1 MAEPDP
7 LADQLRAACEGDV
20 TGGASLADCTTL
32 RVGGAARVRV
42 EAESD
47 QDLAAVAGAAAEH
60 DVPVLVVGRGS
71 NMLVADEGWP
81 GIAVVL
87 GRGLRGIEIEP
98 RGGGGGRVRAGGAEP
113 LPVVAVRT
121 ADAGLGGFAW
131 GAGVPGT
138 IGGAVRMNAGAHEGE
153 MVDVLVEADLFRLGS
168 RSRETWPVEQLGLG
182 YRSSALPGDAIVV
195 AATLELPAADPDEV
209 RQQIAEVRAWRREH
223 QPINEPNCGSVFVNP
238 PGDSA
243 GRLIDAAGLRGLR
256 HGGAQV
262 SEQHAN
268 FIVTRPD
275 ATAADVMALISTVHD
290 VVLEQHGIDLRSELV
305 VVGGGARR

>member
-1 MAEPDP
+1 MAEADP
-7 LADQLRAACEGDV
+7 LTEQLRDACEGDV
-20 TGGASLADCTTL
+20 TGGASLADSTTL
-32 RVGGAARVRV
+32 RVGGAARVLV

-47 QDLAAVAGAAAEH
+47 EDLRAVARAADEH
-60 DVPVLVVGRGS
+60 EVPVLVVGRGS

-81 GIAVVL
+81 GIALVL

-98 RGGGGGRVRAGGAEP
+98 LTGGGGRVIAGGAEP
-113 LPVVAVRT
+113 LPVVAART

-182 YRSSALPGDAIVV
+182 YRSSELPRDAIVV

-209 RQQIAEVRAWRREH
+209 KEQISAVRAWRRKH

-243 GRLIDAAGLRGLR
+243 GRLIDAAGLRGLQ

-262 SEQHAN
+262 SERHAN
-268 FIVTRPD
+268 FIVTSPG
-275 ATAADVMALISTVHD
+275 ATAADVMELIRTVHD
-290 VVLEQHGIDLRSELV
+290 AILEQHGIDLRSELV
-305 VVGGGARR
+305 VVGGAQR

>member
-1 MAEPDP
+1 MAESDP
-7 LADQLRAACEGDV
+7 LVDQLRAACEGEV
-20 TGGASLADCTTL
+20 TGGASLAESTTL
-32 RVGGAARVRV
+32 RVGGAARVLV
-42 EAESD
+42 EAAGD
-47 QDLAAVAGAAAEH
+47 GDLAAVGRAADEH
-60 DVPVLVVGRGS
+60 GVPVLVVGRGS

-87 GRGLRGIEIEP
+87 GRGLRGLEISP
-98 RGGGGGRVRAGGAEP
+98 VPGGGARVRAGGAEP
-113 LPVVAVRT
+113 LPVVAART

-153 MVDVLVEADLFRLGS
+153 MVDVLVEAELFRLGS

-182 YRSSALPGDAIVV
+182 YRRSSLPQDAIVV
-195 AATLELPAADPDEV
+195 AATLELPAADPGEV
-209 RQQIAEVRAWRREH
+209 RAQIAAVRAWRREH

-262 SEQHAN
+262 SERHAN
-268 FIVTRPD
+268 FIVTGPG
-275 ATAADVMALISTVHD
+275 ATAADVMELIDTVHD
-290 VVLEQHGIDLRSELV
+290 AVLERFGIDLRSELV
-305 VVGGGARR
+305 VVGGGQQR